1 MFSGGELSCRDSGQ
15 MSRQKTGE
23 HHPPRFLRVVRHSLS
38 GRPRRSRAV
47 RAHTNRALL
56 KGTERTGSLGC
67 LKA

>member
-15 MSRQKTGE
+15 MSRRKNRRASSAKISARR
-23 HHPPRFLRVVRHSLS
+23 PPFAIRS
-38 GRPRRSRAV
+38 PARSRAV